1 MGTREGLMHIQLDC
15 WERGEMHVGGMS
27 LAVIFAKRKLWFVIS
42 LVKARS
48 ILYQK
53 EIFCAYIYS
62 GFVLKL

>member
-1 MGTREGLMHIQLDC
+1 
-15 WERGEMHVGGMS
+15 MHVGGMP
-27 LAVIFAKRKLWFVIS
+27 LAVVFAKRKLWFVIA
-42 LVKARS
+42 LVKASS